1 VRRVRHWLAL
11 TLGLAVACVLAA
23 EGVLLFRNWSPPGQ
37 PAAQA
42 TWAAATQTTGAA
54 APATPA
60 RHPATPARHP
70 ATQPATRPLLSPFTG
85 QPVPSLGPVLAVPVD
100 NAAAARP
107 QAGLRQ
113 ADIVYVLPAEG
124 GLSRFLAVYS
134 SRVPRVTGPVYSAHA
149 DDLQLLRQ
157 FGRPAFAY
165 SGAPPPLLPVI
176 QQARIVG
183 LPGGA
188 ASDVPGGATGGGPRG
203 YFPDPGRP
211 APDNMYARTRQLL
224 AAAHGASTARDIGF
238 RFGPVPAGGLP
249 TAAWSVS
256 YPAASFSF
264 SWSAPVGR
272 WLVGMDGAAATGPR
286 GRQLSAATVVI
297 QYTTIGVSR
306 FAGVT
311 GPAPFAY
318 STGAGRAVVLRN
330 GQSWQVRWFRSH
342 GSSGTTFTTDSGQ
355 RMTFARGPVWV
366 ILTQP

>member
-1 VRRVRHWLAL
+1 MRRVRHWLAL
-11 TLGLAVACVLAA
+11 ALGLAVACVLAA

-37 PAAQA
+37 PAAH
-42 TWAAATQTTGAA
+42 TTGAAATQTTGAA
-54 APATPA
+54 PPATATPA
-60 RHPATPARHP
+60 HHP

-85 QPVPSLGPVLAVPVD
+85 QPVPSPGPVLAVSVD

-107 QAGLRQ
+107 QAGLSQ

-134 SRVPRVTGPVYSAHA
+134 SRVPRVTGPVRSAHA

-165 SGAPPPLLPVI
+165 SGLPPALLPVI

-183 LPGGA
+183 LPGP
-188 ASDVPGGATGGGPRG
+188 ASDVPGGATGGGPGG

-211 APDNMYARTRQLL
+211 APDNMYARTRHLL
-224 AAAHGASTARDIGF
+224 AAAHGASTAHDIGF

-249 TAAWSVS
+249 TAAWPVS

-264 SWSAPVGR
+264 SWSASAGR
-272 WLVGMDGAAATGPR
+272 WLVGMDGAPATGPR
-286 GRQLSAATVVI
+286 GGQLSAATVVI

-306 FAGVT
+306 FAGLT

-330 GQSWQVRWFRSH
+330 GQSWQVRWSRPH

-355 RMTFARGPVWV
+355 PMTFAPGPVWV
-366 ILTQP
+366 VLAGR

>member
-11 TLGLAVACVLAA
+11 ALGLAVACVLAA

-42 TWAAATQTTGAA
+42 TGAAATQTTGAA

-60 RHPATPARHP
+60 RHPAT
-70 ATQPATRPLLSPFTG
+70 QPATRPPLLSPFTG
-85 QPVPSLGPVLAVPVD
+85 QPVPSPGPVLAVPVD

-107 QAGLRQ
+107 QAGLGQ

-134 SRVPRVTGPVYSAHA
+134 SRVPRVAGPVHSAHA
-149 DDLQLLRQ
+149 DNLQLLRQ

-188 ASDVPGGATGGGPRG
+188 ASGVPGGATGGGPGG

-211 APDNMYARTRQLL
+211 APDNVYARTRQLL

-272 WLVGMDGAAATGPR
+272 WLVGMDGAPATRPR
-286 GRQLSAATVVI
+286 GSQLSAATVVI

-306 FAGVT
+306 FAGLT

-330 GQSWQVRWFRSH
+330 GQSWQVRWSRPH

-355 RMTFARGPVWV
+355 RMTFARGPVWLV
-366 ILTQP
+366 LTRR